1 MLTFNVATAKVASVR
16 SLYANMPVPPVLLW
30 TIWMAKV
37 GRASAQAVKVLVG
50 VDVVRI
56 EELAA
61 IEEVVVVVGLEEVP
75 KEGVQIGTTKGNS
88 IPQCMAR

>member
-37 GRASAQAVKVLVG
+37 GRASAQAVKVLAG

-56 EELAA
+56 EELAT
-61 IEEVVVVVGLEEVP
+61 IEEVVVVGLEEVP
-75 KEGVQIGTTKGNS
+75 KEGVQIGTTKGSS
-88 IPQCMAR
+88 IKQFPAR